1 MLTSRLA
8 SVSPLRRG
16 SQLTGQNKRPDIQV
30 RDCRS
35 VEAVV
40 QVAAATI
47 GEAESVAA
55 VVKALTDLNV
65 LWAWQLRQA
74 SDAHWARYG
83 ASHGLELAIK
93 AELASP
99 SSGATLGKLRP
110 EDVPPRLR
118 RFLLI
123 PDEDGRPPRRLYA
136 FGALSFGLLT
146 VPPHERQHLMLTVL
160 ELLALVSGLLL
171 PIPFEMLQ
179 RFWMEDVEGERGW
192 TVLPTTQDYQK
203 TLATVTFASLLF
215 VCCFSVFI
223 GCYIAAAGHRASLQF
238 YENAMPSLS
247 YLIATFV
254 FGGLFPLLGL
264 VFWNLLIEANNPI
277 PLICA
282 VLATLGYFSLFLTV
296 MNYFSIL
303 EMALELYHLPWYVML
318 SLAIQIPWL
327 RHRLT
332 DEALRPGA
340 ERRAAE
346 LRALLGL
353 EDNQPAARQPQLP
366 S

>member
-1 MLTSRLA
+1 MLASRLRIA
-8 SVSPLRRG
+8 PIRSNSGLI
-16 SQLTGQNKRPDIQV
+16 GQNKRSDSQA

-40 QVAAATI
+40 QVAAATT
-47 GEAESVAA
+47 GEAESVTAI
-55 VVKALTDLNV
+55 VKALSDLNV

-74 SDAHWARYG
+74 SDAHWARFG
-83 ASHGLELAIK
+83 ASLGLELAIK

-99 SSGATLGKLRP
+99 SSGATLSRLRP

-123 PDEDGRPPRRLYA
+123 PDEDGRAPRRLYA
-136 FGALSFGLLT
+136 FGALIFGLLT
-146 VPPHERQHLMLTVL
+146 VPPHDRQHLMLAVL

-192 TVLPTTQDYQK
+192 TVLPTAQDYQK
-203 TLATVTFASLLF
+203 ALATVTFASLLF
-215 VCCFSVFI
+215 VCVFSVFI
-223 GCYIAAAGHRASLQF
+223 GLYIAAAGHRASLLF
-238 YENAMPSLS
+238 YENAMPVLS
-247 YLIATFV
+247 YLIATLV
-254 FGGLFPLLGL
+254 FGGTWPILGL
-264 VFWNLLIEANNPI
+264 VFWNLLIAANSPI
-277 PLICA
+277 PVICA
-282 VLATLGYFSLFLTV
+282 VLLTLGFLSLFLTI
-296 MNYFSIL
+296 MNYFSTL

-318 SLAIQIPWL
+318 TLALNIPWL

-332 DEALRPGA
+332 DEALRPSA

-353 EDNQPAARQPQLP
+353 EDNQPGARQPQLP
-366 S
+366 G

>member
-8 SVSPLRRG
+8 SVSPLRRN
-16 SQLTGQNKRPDIQV
+16 SRLTGQNKRPDIQV

-99 SSGATLGKLRP
+99 SSAATLGRLRP

-136 FGALSFGLLT
+136 FGALSYGLLT
-146 VPPHERQHLMLTVL
+146 VPPHERQHLMLTML
-160 ELLALVSGLLL
+160 DLLAIMSGLLL
-171 PIPFEMLQ
+171 PIPFEILQ

-192 TVLPTTQDYQK
+192 TVLPTTQDIQK
-203 TLATVTFASLLF
+203 ALATVVFASLLL
-215 VCCFSVFI
+215 VCVFSIFI

-238 YENAMPSLS
+238 YENVMPALS
-247 YLIATFV
+247 YIIATFV
-254 FGGLFPLLGL
+254 FGDLFPLLGL
-264 VFWNLLIEANNPI
+264 VFWNLLIAANCPI
-277 PLICA
+277 PAICA
-282 VLATLGYFSLFLTV
+282 VLATMGYFSLFLTI
-296 MNYFSIL
+296 MNTFSII
-303 EMALELYHLPWYVML
+303 EMALELYHMPWYVML

-327 RHRLT
+327 RHR
-332 DEALRPGA
+332 G
-340 ERRAAE
+340 
-346 LRALLGL
+346 
-353 EDNQPAARQPQLP
+353 
-366 S
+366 

>member
-1 MLTSRLA
+1 MLASRLRIA
-8 SVSPLRRG
+8 PVRSNSGLI
-16 SQLTGQNKRPDIQV
+16 GQNKRPDIQV

-123 PDEDGRPPRRLYA
+123 PDVDGGPPRRLYA
-136 FGALSFGLLT
+136 FGALIFGLLT
-146 VPPHERQHLMLTVL
+146 VPPHDRQNLVITVL

-192 TVLPTTQDYQK
+192 TVLPTTQDFQK
-203 TLATVTFASLLF
+203 ALATAVFASGLI

-223 GCYIAAAGHRASLQF
+223 GLYIAAAGHRASLQF

-277 PLICA
+277 PLI
-282 VLATLGYFSLFLTV
+282 
-296 MNYFSIL
+296 
-303 EMALELYHLPWYVML
+303 
-318 SLAIQIPWL
+318 
-327 RHRLT
+327 
-332 DEALRPGA
+332 
-340 ERRAAE
+340 
-346 LRALLGL
+346 
-353 EDNQPAARQPQLP
+353 
-366 S
+366 

>member
-8 SVSPLRRG
+8 SVSPLRRN
-16 SQLTGQNKRPDIQV
+16 SRLTGQNKRPDIQV

-136 FGALSFGLLT
+136 FGALSYGLLT
-146 VPPHERQHLMLTVL
+146 VPPHERQHLMLTML
-160 ELLALVSGLLL
+160 DLLAIMSGLLL
-171 PIPFEMLQ
+171 PIPFEILQ

-192 TVLPTTQDYQK
+192 TVLPTTQDIQK
-203 TLATVTFASLLF
+203 ALATVVFASLLL
-215 VCCFSVFI
+215 VCVFSIFI

-238 YENAMPSLS
+238 YENVMPCLS
-247 YLIATFV
+247 YIIATFV
-254 FGGLFPLLGL
+254 FGDLFPLLGL
-264 VFWNLLIEANNPI
+264 VFWNLLIAANCPI
-277 PLICA
+277 PAICA
-282 VLATLGYFSLFLTV
+282 VLATMGYFSLFLTI
-296 MNYFSIL
+296 MNTFSII
-303 EMALELYHLPWYVML
+303 EMALELYHMPWYVML

-327 RHRLT
+327 RHR
-332 DEALRPGA
+332 G
-340 ERRAAE
+340 
-346 LRALLGL
+346 
-353 EDNQPAARQPQLP
+353 
-366 S
+366 